1 MLHGPD
7 ASLRGPCL
15 ASAREDGLPGVSARL
30 NDQAPGADGMTAC
43 APSPLSLALDSRRV
57 RRRSA
62 ARDLPPGRVSFLFA
76 VLLLC
81 GWHSGAYGRRLSI
94 ALAPA
99 PALGP
104 APSLSPSSEG
114 PGDDGVTT
122 GVSWI
127 TPERYP
133 VPDASWR

>member
-81 GWHSGAYGRRLSI
+81 GWHSGAVW
-94 ALAPA
+94 PA
-99 PALGP
+99 PQHCACACACTRTGSLAFALIGG
-104 APSLSPSSEG
+104 AG
-114 PGDDGVTT
+114 
-122 GVSWI
+122 
-127 TPERYP
+127 
-133 VPDASWR
+133 